1 MPVEPSHF
9 CFPATDIQWVLPST
23 LHPATLS
30 SGRLLVERSPHQ
42 RPGASSCRDSALM
55 AFRVQVRFLATMVEA
70 AAIGHRTGATMHR
83 CGVKVVRVSPCLFA
97 GVHCYACFKEH
108 MQHPLT
114 AVSFDDLSQ
123 QAHGV
128 LLDMM
133 WQHHPCFSRAIK
145 SMCKAQIQNI
155 LAS

>member
-1 MPVEPSHF
+1 MRALIYLVVCAVSSPSSLLACFHAGAWSSYTVSERSRSRPLYTAPVEPSHF

-55 AFRVQVRFLATMVEA
+55 AFRVQVRFLATIVEA

-83 CGVKVVRVSPCLFA
+83 CGVKVVRVSPCLLQ
-97 GVHCYACFKEH
+97 VC
-108 MQHPLT
+108 T
-114 AVSFDDLSQ
+114 AMH
-123 QAHGV
+123 A
-128 LLDMM
+128 
-133 WQHHPCFSRAIK
+133 SRNT
-145 SMCKAQIQNI
+145 CNI
-155 LAS
+155 P